1 MHTTRIIN
9 ARALVEDGSF
19 AETEIG
25 MRDGRLG
32 PTGGDARVWDA
43 RGMLVLPGIV
53 DIHGDAFERQMMP
66 RPGVFFPDEIALFE
80 TDRQLV
86 ANGITTAFHAMTW
99 SWEPGLRSTERARR
113 FVDALE
119 RIRPRLACDTK
130 LHLRWE
136 TFNLDALDE
145 AEAWLTRGRVALF
158 AFNDHTT
165 GMLKASRGPAY
176 AAKVAERMGVA
187 ADDYAAFLER
197 IAAHA
202 PDVPTANLRLADV
215 ARAAGVAMASHDDR
229 SPDDRTAFRALGC
242 RMSEFPLNQETA
254 EAARAGGDHVIM
266 GAPNVVRGGSHLSLV
281 SAETLVRAGLC
292 DILASDY
299 YYPAMLQAVWRL
311 AGSTDGIAAFWP
323 LVSANPAR
331 AAGLADRGTL
341 APGNRA
347 DCIVVDV
354 SGGVPRVAATFVEGR
369 LVYEAAHLGALAA

>member
-1 MHTTRIIN
+1 MHPTRIIN
-9 ARALVEDGSF
+9 ARALVEDGF
-19 AETEIG
+19 LAETEIG
-25 MRDGRLG
+25 MSGGRFAPAG
-32 PTGGDARVWDA
+32 AGARIWDA

-66 RPGVFFPDEIALFE
+66 RPGVYFADDIALFE

-86 ANGITTAFHAMTW
+86 ANGITTAFHALTW
-99 SWEPGLRSTERARR
+99 SWEPGLRCTERARR

-145 AEAWLTRGRVALF
+145 AKAWLSAGRVALF

-165 GMLKASRGPAY
+165 GMLKASRGPAH
-176 AAKVAERMGVA
+176 AAKVVERTGLQPEAYAELIA
-187 ADDYAAFLER
+187 R
-197 IAAHA
+197 IAAYA
-202 PDVPTANLRLADV
+202 DDVSTANVRLAAV

-229 SPDDRTAFRALGC
+229 SPDDRAAFRELGC
-242 RMSEFPLNQETA
+242 RMSEFPLTRETA

-299 YYPAMLQAVWRL
+299 YYPALLQAVWRL
-311 AGSTDGIAAFWP
+311 AGSADATAAFWP
-323 LVSANPAR
+323 LVSANPAC

-341 APGNRA
+341 APGKRA

-354 SGGVPRVAATFVEGR
+354 SGSVPRVAATFVEGR

>member
-1 MHTTRIIN
+1 MHPTRIIN
-9 ARALVEDGSF
+9 ARAALQDGALVD
-19 AETEIG
+19 AEIG
-25 MRDGRLG
+25 MRDGKFVSEAADSRI
-32 PTGGDARVWDA
+32 WDA

-66 RPGVFFPDEIALFE
+66 RPGVYFADDIALFE

-86 ANGITTAFHAMTW
+86 ANGITTAFHALTW
-99 SWEPGLRSTERARR
+99 SWEPGLRCTERARR

-136 TFNLDALDE
+136 TFNLDALE
-145 AEAWLTRGRVALF
+145 EVETWLAGGRVALF

-165 GMLKASRGPAY
+165 GMLTESRGPSHTAKVVERTGLQPEAY
-176 AAKVAERMGVA
+176 ATLIA
-187 ADDYAAFLER
+187 R

-202 PDVPTANLRLADV
+202 ADVPTANMRLAEV
-215 ARAAGVAMASHDDR
+215 ARTAGVAMASHDDR
-229 SPDDRTAFRALGC
+229 SPDDRAVFRALGC
-242 RMSEFPLNQETA
+242 RMSEFPLTRETA
-254 EAARAGGDHVIM
+254 EAARACSDHVIM

-281 SAETLVRAGLC
+281 SAEALVRAGLC

-299 YYPAMLQAVWRL
+299 YYPALLQAVWRL
-311 AGSTDGIAAFWP
+311 AGSADGIATFWP
-323 LVSANPAR
+323 LVSENPAR

-341 APGNRA
+341 APGKRA

-354 SGGVPRVAATFVEGR
+354 SGSVPRVAATFVEGR